1 MKLSRFFTGLAPAL
15 AIAALIGFSGVS
27 PSRADD
33 APAAPAAA
41 APAAAAPAA
50 AAPAAAAPAAA
61 KPAPP
66 ATPACAG
73 AVAAV
78 AETDKFAA
86 VAAVPAVLTNCTPS
100 GGDTAWMLTS
110 VALVLMMTI
119 PGLGLFYGG
128 MVRKKN
134 VGDTVMTSFAVTCL
148 ITVLYAIVT
157 YSLSFTGGTPFV
169 GGLSRAFLQGMLSD
183 INNGGIGNPNSLAPT
198 IPETVYMCFQMT
210 FAIITPAL
218 IAGAFAERMKF
229 SAMLW
234 FMGLWAIFVYSPV
247 AHWLWGPDGIFNSA
261 NDKAL
266 VKVLD
271 FAGGTVVHVD
281 AGVAGLMCALMLG
294 KRRDSGPAHNMV
306 LTFIGA
312 SLLWV
317 GWFGFNAGSAVSAGV
332 QAGMAMT
339 VTQVATAV
347 AALTWMFVEWI
358 HRGKPTVVGIC
369 SGAVAGLV
377 AITPASGFVG
387 PIGSMAIG
395 VACGVGCYLGA
406 TALKHAFGYDD
417 SLDCFGVHGIGGAIG
432 AILTGVFAINEYGGT
447 PGLIEGNAGQVVNQL
462 IGVGTVVVY
471 DAIVSLIILK
481 LIDMTIGL
489 RVSDEIERDGLDLAL
504 HGEIVQ

>member
-33 APAAPAAA
+33 APA

-134 VGDTVMTSFAVTCL
+134 VGDTVMTSFAITCL
-148 ITVLYAIVT
+148 VTVLYAIVT
-157 YSLSFTGGTPFV
+157 YSLSFTAGTPFV

-406 TALKHAFGYDD
+406 TSLKHAFGYDD